1 VTDESSGTSRPS
13 TQNLGDVAQQVQ
25 PEQAENVSKGFMKS
39 QRLTK
44 TWSGLSFSRIQA
56 ILTKTWSGLSLSPV
70 QAILAKMWS
79 GLSLPRVQA
88 IVAVLTGIVTI
99 TVGLHSLAQFSGPAA
114 SMGELV
120 AVVKEAVS
128 ERSVTDATIEILTPQ
143 NALVA
148 TLTPDSKGRARR
160 SLKEGTYVVRVN
172 HPLYAREVR
181 QIQVF
186 PQQTIEIKAS
196 LRPGSGSP
204 VEQAKRTVSD
214 GVRAVR
220 RAFGF

>member
-1 VTDESSGTSRPS
+1 MSNTAFRMSRW
-13 TQNLGDVAQQVQ
+13 L
-25 PEQAENVSKGFMKS
+25 SKS
-39 QRLTK
+39 
-44 TWSGLSFSRIQA
+44 
-56 ILTKTWSGLSLSPV
+56 WSGLSLLRS
-70 QAILAKMWS
+70 S
-79 GLSLPRVQA
+79 LSLSRVQA
-88 IVAVLTGIVTI
+88 IVGVLTGIVTI
-99 TVGLHSLAQFSGPAA
+99 TLGLYSLLQLRGPAA
-114 SMGELV
+114 GMGELV
-120 AVVKEAVS
+120 AVVQEAAS
-128 ERSVTDATIEILTPQ
+128 ERSVTDATIEVLTPL